1 MSRDMHPVRR
11 KPADEISLEIA
22 RFLALAARPV
32 VMEPGQDPMPLIPNH
47 FSLEAR
53 GSLLTFSCWTDTSNL
68 VRRIQ
73 SVKASRTGRLDLEYE
88 RFGGAVGVLAL
99 VDLAHPS
106 NRDAPRRGARL
117 KYREV
122 FRTAL
127 RRQFVDW
134 KLDELSVEQDLEHSL
149 SPSYPR
155 ALLKKGNCAWA
166 AIGAGGESLDPDGA
180 LSFGLIWLDYLR
192 KRERNLGVE
201 GLAIFQVAGN
211 EATTCHRVR
220 HLNPGAACYRVFVH
234 HPDGLEDGVDPR
246 DYTNLNTRLDP
257 CGNGS
262 GRTSSELASW
272 LEGLASIE
280 GVARRDHGDG
290 SASLAVRGLEF
301 ARTREGA
308 LLFGLD
314 RHKQIASH
322 AHLGEIADLARGIAR
337 LRRAHATDPSNPL
350 YRLHPEA
357 WLESQAR
364 ADIQTLEATLHRQP
378 VYGQVPQFAGGERG
392 VIDLLGVDL
401 TGRLA
406 VLELKAAQ
414 DIHLPLQALD
424 YWMRVKWHLEQGDFT
439 RAGYFPGIALSAQL
453 PRLFLVAPALDFHPS
468 NETVLRY
475 LAPEIPMER
484 IGIGLEWRQELR
496 VMFRSGLKKSWR
508 SQSSTS

>member
-1 MSRDMHPVRR
+1 
-11 KPADEISLEIA
+11 
-22 RFLALAARPV
+22 
-32 VMEPGQDPMPLIPNH
+32 MEPGQDPIFLIRNN
-47 FSLEAR
+47 FSLETR
-53 GSLLTFSCWTDTSNL
+53 SSVLTFSCWTDTANL
-68 VRRIQ
+68 VRRVR
-73 SVKASRTGRLDLEYE
+73 SVKAIRTGRVELEYE
-88 RFGGAVGVLAL
+88 RFGGRVGVLAL

-117 KYREV
+117 KYREI

-134 KLDELSVEQDLEHSL
+134 KIVELSMEQDLEHSV

-201 GLAIFQVAGN
+201 GLAIFQVLGK

-220 HLNPGAACYRVFVH
+220 HLDTGAACYRVFVH
-234 HPDGLEDGVDPR
+234 HNDGLEDAVDPR

-257 CGNGS
+257 CG
-262 GRTSSELASW
+262 SELGGAGSELDGW
-272 LEGLASIE
+272 MEGLASIE
-280 GVARRDHGDG
+280 GVARREHADG

-301 ARTREGA
+301 ARIRDNA

-314 RHKQIASH
+314 RQKQIANI
-322 AHLGEIADLARGIAR
+322 AHLREIAELARGIAGM
-337 LRRAHATDPSNPL
+337 RRANALDRTNPL
-350 YRLHPEA
+350 YRLQPEA
-357 WLESQAR
+357 WLESQVR
-364 ADIQTLEATLHRQP
+364 ANLQQIEATLHPQP

-392 VIDLLGVDL
+392 VIDLLAVDL

-439 RAGYFPGIALSAQL
+439 RAGYFQGVALTAHP

-475 LAPEIPMER
+475 LSPEVQVER

-496 VMFRSGLKKSWR
+496 VMFRSGSKKSWR
-508 SQSSTS
+508 SQSSSS

>member
-1 MSRDMHPVRR
+1 M
-11 KPADEISLEIA
+11 PASLKKSPDEIAEEIG
-22 RFLALAARPV
+22 RFLASAARPA
-32 VMEPGQDPMPLIPNH
+32 VMEPGQDPIFLIRTN

-53 GSLLTFSCWTDTSNL
+53 GSLLNFSCWTDTANL

-73 SVKASRTGRLDLEYE
+73 AVKTSRTGRLELEYE
-88 RFGGAVGVLAL
+88 RFGGRVGVLAL

-134 KLDELSVEQDLEHSL
+134 KIVELSAEQDLEHSL

-155 ALLKKGNCAWA
+155 ALLKKGNSAWA
-166 AIGAGGESLDPDGA
+166 AIGAGAESLDPDGA

-192 KRERNLGVE
+192 KREKQLGVE
-201 GLAIFQVAGN
+201 GLAIFQVAGR

-220 HLNPGAACYRVFVH
+220 HLDTGAACYRVFIH
-234 HPDGLEDGVDPR
+234 HSDGLEDGVDPR

-257 CGNGS
+257 CGTAL
-262 GRTSSELASW
+262 GRTSSELAGW

-280 GVARRDHGDG
+280 GVARREHGDG

-314 RHKQIASH
+314 RQKHIATH
-322 AHLGEIADLARGIAR
+322 AHLEEIAELARGIASM
-337 LRRAHATDPSNPL
+337 RRTNAADRTNPL
-350 YRLHPEA
+350 YRLQPEA

-364 ADIQTLEATLHRQP
+364 ASIQQLEATLHPQP

-392 VIDLLGVDL
+392 VIDLLAVDV

-406 VLELKAAQ
+406 VLELKATQ

-424 YWMRVKWHLEQGDFT
+424 YWMRVKWHLEQGDLT
-439 RAGYFPGIALSAQL
+439 RAGYFPGVPLTAQP

-468 NETVLRY
+468 NETILRY
-475 LAPEIPMER
+475 LAPEVQVER

-496 VMFRSGLKKSWR
+496 VMFRSGPKKSWR
-508 SQSSTS
+508 LQSSGS

>member
-1 MSRDMHPVRR
+1 
-11 KPADEISLEIA
+11 
-22 RFLALAARPV
+22 
-32 VMEPGQDPMPLIPNH
+32 
-47 FSLEAR
+47 
-53 GSLLTFSCWTDTSNL
+53 
-68 VRRIQ
+68 
-73 SVKASRTGRLDLEYE
+73 
-88 RFGGAVGVLAL
+88 
-99 VDLAHPS
+99 
-106 NRDAPRRGARL
+106 
-117 KYREV
+117 
-122 FRTAL
+122 
-127 RRQFVDW
+127 
-134 KLDELSVEQDLEHSL
+134 
-149 SPSYPR
+149 
-155 ALLKKGNCAWA
+155 
-166 AIGAGGESLDPDGA
+166 
-180 LSFGLIWLDYLR
+180 
-192 KRERNLGVE
+192 
-201 GLAIFQVAGN
+201 
-211 EATTCHRVR
+211 
-220 HLNPGAACYRVFVH
+220 
-234 HPDGLEDGVDPR
+234 VDPR

-257 CGNGS
+257 CGS

-290 SASLAVRGLEF
+290 STSLAVRGMEF

-314 RHKQIASH
+314 RQKQIASH
-322 AHLGEIADLARGIAR
+322 AHLPEIAELARGIAR
-337 LRRAHATDPSNPL
+337 LRRAHAADPSNPL

-364 ADIQTLEATLHRQP
+364 AHIQTLEATLHRQP

-392 VIDLLGVDL
+392 VIDLLGVDV

-439 RAGYFPGIALSAQL
+439 RAGYFPGIALSAQP

-468 NETVLRY
+468 NETVVRY
-475 LAPEIPMER
+475 LDPAIPVER